1 MAAIVKPTFN
11 ATYELAEAAICNMAL
26 SRIGATLMK
35 DTAEVSKGADACREN
50 YALTRDEMLRY
61 IAPRFAQATA
71 LIPEIADPDYPLNGY
86 EYAYDLSDL
95 SILRLVMVGAKE
107 DAVYELVNDSDGH
120 TVLLTSEPQE
130 ENGYVQIK
138 YIKAVKNPAE
148 FDVMFK
154 EALVV
159 NLAHNISYGLV
170 QSSLILG
177 KLEEEAARKAYQA
190 KVASLSEAQYDP
202 NDALWTDRGTDV

>member
-1 MAAIVKPTFN
+1 MAVIVKPTFN

-35 DTAEVSKGADACREN
+35 DTTEVSKGADACREN

-71 LIPEIADPDYPLNGY
+71 LVPEIIDNDYPLNGFCC
-86 EYAYDLSDL
+86 AYDLSDL
-95 SILRLVMVGAKE
+95 NILKLVMVGGKK
-107 DAVYELVNDSDGH
+107 DAVYELINNSDGAV
-120 TVLLTSEPQE
+120 VLLTSEAQDE
-130 ENGYVQIK
+130 DGYLQIK

-148 FDVMFK
+148 FDTMFK

-170 QSSLILG
+170 QSSMNLD
-177 KLEEEAARKAYQA
+177 KLEAEAARKAYQA
-190 KVASLSEAQYDP
+190 KVASLSEGQYDA
-202 NDALWTDRGTDV
+202 NDTAWTDRSADV

>member
-1 MAAIVKPTFN
+1 MAVIVKPTFN

-35 DTAEVSKGADACREN
+35 DTTEVSKGADACREN

-71 LIPEIADPDYPLNGY
+71 LVPEIIDNDYPLNGFCC
-86 EYAYDLSDL
+86 AYDLSDL
-95 SILRLVMVGAKE
+95 NILKLVMVGGKK
-107 DAVYELVNDSDGH
+107 DAVYELINNSDGAV
-120 TVLLTSEPQE
+120 VLLTSEAQDE
-130 ENGYVQIK
+130 DGYLQIK

-148 FDVMFK
+148 FDTMFK

-170 QSSLILG
+170 QSSMILN
-177 KLEEEAARKAYQA
+177 KLEAEAARKAYQA
-190 KVASLSEAQYDP
+190 KVASLSEGQYDA
-202 NDALWTDRGTDV
+202 NDTAWTDRSADV

>member
-1 MAAIVKPTFN
+1 MAVIVKPTFN

-35 DTAEVSKGADACREN
+35 DTTEVSKGADACREN

-71 LIPEIADPDYPLNGY
+71 LVPEIIDNDYPLNGFRC
-86 EYAYDLSDL
+86 AYDLSDL
-95 SILRLVMVGAKE
+95 NILKLVMVGGKK
-107 DAVYELVNDSDGH
+107 DAVYELINNSDGAV
-120 TVLLTSEPQE
+120 VLLTSEAQDE
-130 ENGYVQIK
+130 DGYLQIK

-148 FDVMFK
+148 FDTMFK

-170 QSSLILG
+170 QSSMILN
-177 KLEEEAARKAYQA
+177 KLEAEAARKAYQA
-190 KVASLSEAQYDP
+190 KVASLSEGQYDA
-202 NDALWTDRGTDV
+202 NDTAWTDRSADV

>member
-1 MAAIVKPTFN
+1 MAVIVKPTFN

-35 DTAEVSKGADACREN
+35 DTTEVSKGADACREN

-71 LIPEIADPDYPLNGY
+71 FVPEIADNDYPLNGFRC
-86 EYAYDLSDL
+86 AYDLSDL
-95 SILRLVMVGAKE
+95 NILKLVMVGGKK
-107 DAVYELVNDSDGH
+107 DAVYELINNSDGAV
-120 TVLLTSEPQE
+120 VLLTSEAQDE
-130 ENGYVQIK
+130 DGYLQIK

-148 FDVMFK
+148 FDTMFK

-170 QSSLILG
+170 QSSMILN
-177 KLEEEAARKAYQA
+177 KLEAEAARKAYQA
-190 KVASLSEAQYDP
+190 KVASLSEGQYDA
-202 NDALWTDRGTDV
+202 NDTAWTDRSADV